1 MSDPH
6 EAADFTVPN
15 AARMYDYFLDGKD
28 NYTVDRVAAERVLAV
43 APEMREVARCGRDLI
58 ERVVHHLVE
67 AGIQQIIDLG
77 SGLPTQRN
85 VHQIAT
91 AMDPDVHVVYV
102 DHDPV
107 VAAHGK
113 ALLARADR
121 VAMVHADLLSPRDVL
136 EDPDLTALID
146 LDRPV
151 ALLMMFVLHLL
162 PDAAAPQ
169 AAVAAYR
176 SAMAPGS
183 YLAVSHA
190 STDHHSTLMSN
201 IAAIYRD
208 ADSSFAPRTRRDV
221 EAFFGDFALVEPGL
235 VHMWPFQTPP
245 LRVHSQIATMG
256 WSGIGHKG
264 A

>member
-1 MSDPH
+1 MSDPG
-6 EAADFTVPN
+6 EAVDSTVPN
-15 AARMYDYFLDGKD
+15 AARMYDYFLGGKD
-28 NYTVDRVAAERVLAV
+28 NYAVDRATAERVLAV
-43 APEMREVARCGRDLI
+43 APEMREVARRGRELI
-58 ERVVHHLVE
+58 GRVVHHLVE

-77 SGLPTQRN
+77 SGLPTQHN

-91 AMDPDVHVVYV
+91 AIDPDVRVVYV
-102 DHDPV
+102 DRDPV

-121 VAMVHADLLSPRDVL
+121 IVMIHADLLSPHDVL
-136 EDPDLTALID
+136 ADPGLTGLID

-183 YLAVSHA
+183 YLAISHA
-190 STDHHSTLMSN
+190 SADHDSTLMSN

-208 ADSSFAPRTRRDV
+208 ADSPFAPRIRRDV
-221 EAFFGDFALVEPGL
+221 RAFFGDFALVEPGL
-235 VHMWPFQTPP
+235 VHVWPFQTPP
-245 LRVHSQIATMG
+245 LGMHPQIATTG
-256 WSGIGHKG
+256 WSGIGHKQP
-264 A
+264 

>member
-6 EAADFTVPN
+6 TAVDFTVPN
-15 AARMYDYFLDGKD
+15 AARMYDYFLGGKD
-28 NYTVDRVAAERVLAV
+28 NYAADRAAAERVLAV
-43 APEMREVARCGRDLI
+43 APEMREVARRGRDLI
-58 ERVVHHLVE
+58 GRVVHHLVE
-67 AGIQQIIDLG
+67 AGIRQIIDLG

-91 AMDPDVHVVYV
+91 AIDPDVHVVYV

-107 VAAHGK
+107 VANHGK
-113 ALLARADR
+113 ALLTQADR
-121 VAMVHADLLSPRDVL
+121 VAMIHADLLSPHDVL
-136 EDPDLTALID
+136 TDPDLTDLID

-151 ALLMMFVLHLL
+151 AVLMMFVLHLL

-176 SAMAPGS
+176 AAMAPGS

-201 IAAIYRD
+201 IATIYRD
-208 ADSSFAPRTRRDV
+208 ADSPFNPRTRQDV
-221 EAFFGDFALVEPGL
+221 QAFFGDFALVEPGL
-235 VHMWPFQTPP
+235 VHMWPFHTPP
-245 LRVHSQIATMG
+245 LGVDSQIATMG
-256 WSGIGHKG
+256 WSGIGRKRP
-264 A
+264 

>member
-6 EAADFTVPN
+6 QAADFTVPN
-15 AARMYDYFLDGKD
+15 AARMYDYFLGGKD
-28 NYTVDRVAAERVLAV
+28 NYTIDRAAAERVLAV
-43 APEMREVARCGRDLI
+43 APEMREVARRGRELI
-58 ERVVHHLVE
+58 GRVVHHVVE
-67 AGIQQIIDLG
+67 AGIRQIIDLG
-77 SGLPTQRN
+77 SGLPTQDN

-91 AMDPDVHVVYV
+91 AIDPGVHVVYV

-113 ALLARADR
+113 ALLTRSDR
-121 VAMVHADLLSPRDVL
+121 VAMIHADLLSPHDVL
-136 EDPDLTALID
+136 GDPDLTGLID

-162 PDAAAPQ
+162 PDAANPQ

-176 SAMAPGS
+176 SALAPGS
-183 YLAVSHA
+183 YLAISHA

-208 ADSSFAPRTRRDV
+208 ADSPFAPRTRQDV
-221 EAFFGDFALVEPGL
+221 QAFFGDFALVEPGL
-235 VHMWPFQTPP
+235 MHMWPFDTPA
-245 LRVHSQIATMG
+245 LGVHSQIATMG
-256 WSGIGHKG
+256 WSGIGHKHP
-264 A
+264 